1 MAILKSSWIYED
13 YIYNVTLVENSTGGY
28 LVNIENVTDDSTID
42 IFLTL
47 SDNGES
53 LSIQIIVDL
62 GQDDC
67 SLLTFTRQ

>member
-1 MAILKSSWIYED
+1 VVNPSD
-13 YIYNVTLVENSTGGY
+13 GY
-28 LVNIENVTDDSTID
+28 LVNIENVTDDETID

-53 LSIQIIVDL
+53 LSIQIITDL

-67 SLLTFTRQ
+67 SLYTFTKQ